1 MTSTNS
7 LPTATRLLHWVVALL
22 MIGLLCVGFVM
33 ATFELYA
40 LYPLHK
46 AFGVLALLIIVPRAV
61 LRLVQGWPVPV
72 RHYPAWEHGLAVLMH
87 WVLLLGT
94 LLMPLSG
101 LAMSAAGGHGVD
113 VFGFQLFA
121 ANPDPA
127 QPGEVLPLDATLAG
141 IGHTVHWLAGY
152 AVAAAVLLHVAGAL
166 KHHVLD
172 KDRTLLRML
181 GR

>member
-1 MTSTNS
+1 MSTATSLST
-7 LPTATRLLHWVVALL
+7 TTRLLHWLVALL
-22 MIGLLCVGFVM
+22 MIGLLCVGFAM
-33 ATFELYA
+33 ATFEIYA

-46 AFGVLALLIIVPRAV
+46 AVGVLALLLIVPRAV
-61 LRLVQGWPVPV
+61 RRLLQGWPAPV

-101 LAMSAAGGHGVD
+101 LVMSAAGGHGVD
-113 VFGFQLFA
+113 VFGFELFA
-121 ANPDPA
+121 AQPDPA
-127 QPGEVLPLDATLAG
+127 RPGEVLPLNATAAG
-141 IGHTVHWLAGY
+141 IGHTLHWLAGY
-152 AVAAAVLLHVAGAL
+152 AVAAAVVLHVAGAL
-166 KHHVLD
+166 KRHVLD